1 MSILQECLVRFNSI
15 PLKIIVT
22 VAALPFFTD
31 ALLNMYCFLHA
42 RTNERKKM
50 QRLRKKRG
58 GGFVEKKKQKTE
70 EEAEI
75 DMSEYC
81 VLKCAAL
88 GA

>member
-42 RTNERKKM
+42 RTNELKKNATLEEKKGRWLCRKKET
-50 QRLRKKRG
+50 KNGRG
-58 GGFVEKKKQKTE
+58 
-70 EEAEI
+70 
-75 DMSEYC
+75 S
-81 VLKCAAL
+81 
-88 GA
+88 

>member
-1 MSILQECLVRFNSI
+1 MQGR
-15 PLKIIVT
+15 
-22 VAALPFFTD
+22 
-31 ALLNMYCFLHA
+31 M
-42 RTNERKKM
+42 NEKKM

-58 GGFVEKKKQKTE
+58 GRFVEKKKQKTE

-88 GA
+88 GAWLPQLICGSLMALCPRAGQNSLCGEQEQR